1 MGEAYE
7 ATGDRFERE
16 QNIFRRVT
24 KPPVGFPAA
33 LPFALGWAALLDPV
47 TCFAIVALMTLMNGG
62 ILVLVHRDLPE
73 AIRSSA
79 LDWLMSTLLM
89 AGGSLLLVLQAY
101 APPGFIL
108 PLANGLLMLGLT
120 GYWRALRR
128 FYGKPDSPWLIAPP
142 LGGTLGIYWFA
153 AQQPHLTARVVLSA
167 VVWLVVLIGA
177 ISTLRSAT
185 EDAKS
190 RRVLAA
196 IFIVVA
202 TFTLARGIYFVVRP
216 AQTGTVT
223 APSLIN
229 LITPLVVGI
238 LPLIGTTTFL
248 LLCSDRI
255 RRQWE
260 RAASTDY
267 LTGLANRR
275 TLGSEGERRVQRA
288 RANGDQLAIA
298 VVDVDHFKSFNDHYG
313 HEIGDLALKHVASR
327 LKAACRGGDLP
338 ARHGGEEFVVLFDR
352 IDALQARNASE
363 RMRLAVESEPFLIE
377 GSPQTITV
385 SIGVAA
391 LSPTDE
397 TFDDLLRRGD
407 QALYAAKTGGRNRVE
422 LAE

>member
-1 MGEAYE
+1 M
-7 ATGDRFERE
+7 
-16 QNIFRRVT
+16 
-24 KPPVGFPAA
+24 
-33 LPFALGWAALLDPV
+33 AALLDPV

-73 AIRSSA
+73 TIRPSA

-89 AGGSLLLVLQAY
+89 AGGSLFLVLQAY
-101 APPGFIL
+101 APPAFIL

-128 FYGKPDSPWLIAPP
+128 FYGKADSPWLIAPT
-142 LGGTLGIYWFA
+142 LAGTLGIYWFA
-153 AQQPHLTARVVLSA
+153 DQQPHLTARVVLSA
-167 VVWLVVLIGA
+167 AVWLVILVGA
-177 ISTLRSAT
+177 IGTLRNAA

-190 RRVLAA
+190 RRVLTA
-196 IFIVVA
+196 IFVVVA
-202 TFTLARGIYFVVRP
+202 SFTLVRAVYFAVRP

-223 APSLIN
+223 DRSLIN
-229 LITPLVVGI
+229 LLTPIVVGI

-275 TLGSEGERRVQRA
+275 TLGFEGNRRVERA

-298 VVDVDHFKSFNDHYG
+298 VVDVDHFKSFNDHHG
-313 HEIGDLALKHVASR
+313 HEIGDLALKHVSSR

-338 ARHGGEEFVVLFDR
+338 ARQGGEEFVVLFDR
-352 IDALQARNASE
+352 IDALQAKTASE
-363 RMRLAVESEPFLIE
+363 RMRLAVESEPFLVD
-377 GSPQTITV
+377 GSPQAITV

>member
-1 MGEAYE
+1 M
-7 ATGDRFERE
+7 
-16 QNIFRRVT
+16 
-24 KPPVGFPAA
+24 
-33 LPFALGWAALLDPV
+33 DPV
-47 TCFAIVALMTLMNGG
+47 TCFAIVATMTLMNGG

-73 AIRSSA
+73 AVRPSA

-89 AGGSLLLVLQAY
+89 AGGSLFLVLQAY
-101 APPGFIL
+101 ASPGLIL

-128 FYGKPDSPWLIAPP
+128 FYGKPDSAWLIAPS
-142 LGGTLGIYWFA
+142 LAGTLGIYWFA

-167 VVWLVVLIGA
+167 VVWLVVLVGA
-177 ISTLRSAT
+177 IRTLRSAAD
-185 EDAKS
+185 DAKS

-202 TFTLARGIYFVVRP
+202 IFTLARAIYFVVRP

-223 APSLIN
+223 DHSLIN
-229 LITPLVVGI
+229 LITPIVVGV

-275 TLGSEGERRVQRA
+275 TLGSEGDRRVERSRA
-288 RANGDQLAIA
+288 TGAQLAIA
-298 VVDVDHFKSFNDHYG
+298 VVDVDHFKSFNDQYG

-352 IDALQARNASE
+352 VDALQARNASE

-407 QALYAAKTGGRNRVE
+407 QALYAAKMGGRNRVE